1 MHCHTDEFRYQSGL
15 LGLREI
21 KRICFPVG
29 RILPNYHEIIQIG
42 RIPPTS
48 TPLLI
53 ISQQEQV
60 TIEQQ
65 YLFTVVI
72 DTSG

>member
-1 MHCHTDEFRYQSGL
+1 MSLDISL
-15 LGLREI
+15 DS
-21 KRICFPVG
+21 CFPVG

>member
-15 LGLREI
+15 LSLREI